1 MEEVELPKDGNEP
14 EKIIVRIDL
23 DNKRIC
29 TKPLILGEYLN
40 NVRDKIKSKVKE
52 KFSFL
57 DKNGKIVKKENEA
70 FFRLSNII
78 YDNNIIKLK
87 CESLSEIKILVNNIQ
102 ELTIRASK
110 DEKLANIRKLL
121 ASKCYQNF
129 IFLDEDGNDIDKE
142 DENDYK
148 ISDIINNDE
157 IKISSDTFRDAPPA
171 LGNDNYDDKKSKN
184 ETPFAEKPTNN
195 KISLLKFNETWTK
208 TINNLITFHHIGNEI
223 RPVVKQNIE
232 NKNLKKKKEFDFTKF
247 ENYKKLNGITYYKY
261 SKLKSQK
268 PIDSVYLNYYD
279 KYNMEFDEDIAYVLL
294 FCGKTGDGKTTAINS
309 FFNIIKG
316 VKKEDKYRFILIE
329 EPPKKISES
338 QTEGVHLYFVR
349 DNEDLPIVIID
360 SAGYGDTK
368 GKEYDE
374 KLNEAF
380 SYIFSNLITHINSIN
395 FVVKS
400 NDTKIGYEAKY
411 IFNCIT
417 SLFAG
422 DMTENFIVLSTHA
435 EIYTIREG
443 PKFIRSLKEADK
455 DINFLKLNTRNDK
468 WWYAVDSRSI
478 MDNRDDQITE
488 FSFNNFKDFYE
499 KVKSLSKKS
508 IQKSSELLSKRLE
521 LKSRVNKL
529 IFQFSELFNKKDVLQ
544 QKIDII
550 QSIENERNKLSQDP
564 TIEEINNIKSHINN
578 LNTKILVKEI
588 VLRISNNDC
597 NVCCKICKRN
607 CHSPCDCFLRSLSR
621 CHIFPV
627 FSNGCEICGC
637 NKRSHSQDRNY
648 YIEVFREEECPQIEE
663 QIRILSDFLERF
675 KEMEREKNAE
685 KLAQTQMNL
694 DAFKN
699 DKREIEEEISRINK
713 DIQYNVITLKILSER
728 INEIAMNNNSYQT
741 EEEYLS
747 DLIAKLREKQNFDEN
762 KIKTL
767 KKMESNIKIILEII
781 RQNKDSLYNLEETN
795 FNLKI
800 REIIEIN
807 DK

>member
-1 MEEVELPKDGNEP
+1 MEKEEIFEEENKP
-14 EKIIVRIDL
+14 EKIIIKIDL
-23 DNKRIC
+23 DNKRIG
-29 TKPLILGEYLN
+29 TKPLILGDYLN
-40 NVRDKIKSKVKE
+40 NVRDKIKNKVKVL
-52 KFSFL
+52 FSFL

-87 CESLSEIKILVNNIQ
+87 CESLSEIKILVNNSQ

-110 DEKLANIRKLL
+110 EEKLINIRKILV
-121 ASKCYQNF
+121 SKCYQNF
-129 IFLDEDGNDIDKE
+129 NFLDEDGNDIDKE

-157 IKISSDTFRDAPPA
+157 IKISSETFKDAPPA
-171 LGNDNYDDKKSKN
+171 FGVDNYDDKKSN

-195 KISLLKFNETWTK
+195 KIQLLKFNETVNK
-208 TINNLITFHHIGNEI
+208 AFNNLITFHHIGNEKHQI
-223 RPVVKQNIE
+223 VVQNIE
-232 NKNLKKKKEFDFTKF
+232 NKNLKKKKEFDFSKF

-261 SKLKSQK
+261 SKLNSQK

-279 KYNMEFDEDIAYVLL
+279 KYDMEFDEEIAYVLL

-309 FFNIIKG
+309 LFNIIKG

-329 EPPKKISES
+329 EQQKKISKS
-338 QTEGVHLYFVR
+338 QTEGVHLYFVK
-349 DNEDLPIVIID
+349 DDEDLPIVIID

-400 NDTKIGYEAKY
+400 TDTRIGDEAKY
-411 IFNCIT
+411 IFNCVT

-435 EIYTIREG
+435 DIYTIRDG
-443 PKFIRSLKEADK
+443 PKFIGSLKEADE
-455 DINFLKLNTRNDK
+455 DINFLKLNIRKDK
-468 WWYAVDSRSI
+468 WWYSVDSRSI
-478 MDNRDDQITE
+478 MDNIDDQITE
-488 FSFNNFKDFYE
+488 FSFKNFKDFYE
-499 KVKSLSKKS
+499 KVKSLPKKS
-508 IQKSSELLSKRLE
+508 IQKSSELLNKRLE
-521 LKSRVNKL
+521 LKSKVNRL
-529 IFQFSELFNKKDVLQ
+529 ISQFSELFNKQDVLQ
-544 QKIDII
+544 QKVYII
-550 QSIENERNKLSQDP
+550 QSIENERNRLTEDP
-564 TIEEINNIKSHINN
+564 TIEEINNIKNSINN
-578 LNTKILVKEI
+578 LNTRI
-588 VLRISNNDC
+588 VVREKVLKPGDNQY
-597 NVCCKICKRN
+597 NVCCTICKRN
-607 CHSPCDCFLRSLSR
+607 CHSPCKCFLRRLGR

-627 FSNGCEICGC
+627 FSNKCEICGC
-637 NKRSHSQDRNY
+637 NKLNHSRDNHY
-648 YIEVFREEECPQIEE
+648 YIEESRYEECPEIEA
-663 QIRILSDFLERF
+663 QIRILSDFLESF
-675 KEMEREKNAE
+675 KEIERIKNEE
-685 KLAQTQMNL
+685 KLAQTQINL
-694 DAFKN
+694 DVFKN

-713 DIQYNVITLKILSER
+713 NIQYNVITLKVLSDR
-728 INEIAMNNNSYQT
+728 INEIAMNNNSYKT

-747 DLIAKLREKQNFDEN
+747 KLIAKLRDMEKIDEN
-762 KIKTL
+762 KINSL

-795 FNLKI
+795 FNMKI

-807 DK
+807 NDN

>member
-1 MEEVELPKDGNEP
+1 MEEVEIYKP
-14 EKIIVRIDL
+14 EKIIIKIDL
-23 DNKRIC
+23 DNKRIG
-29 TKPLILGEYLN
+29 TKPLILGDYLN
-40 NVRDKIKSKVKE
+40 NVRDKIKNKVKVL
-52 KFSFL
+52 FSFL

-87 CESLSEIKILVNNIQ
+87 CESLSEIKILVNNSQ

-110 DEKLANIRKLL
+110 EEKLINIRKILV
-121 ASKCYQNF
+121 SKCYQNF
-129 IFLDEDGNDIDKE
+129 NFLDEDGNDIDKE

-157 IKISSDTFRDAPPA
+157 IKISSETFKDAPPA
-171 LGNDNYDDKKSKN
+171 FGVDNYDDKKSN

-195 KISLLKFNETWTK
+195 KIQLLKFNETVNK
-208 TINNLITFHHIGNEI
+208 AFNNLITFHHIGNEKHQI
-223 RPVVKQNIE
+223 VVQNIE
-232 NKNLKKKKEFDFTKF
+232 NKNLKKKKEFDFSKF

-261 SKLKSQK
+261 SELNSQK

-279 KYNMEFDEDIAYVLL
+279 KYDMEFDEEIAYVLL

-309 FFNIIKG
+309 LFNIIKG

-329 EPPKKISES
+329 EQQKKISKS
-338 QTEGVHLYFVR
+338 QTEGVHLYFVK
-349 DNEDLPIVIID
+349 DDEDLPIVIID

-400 NDTKIGYEAKY
+400 TDTRIGDEAKY
-411 IFNCIT
+411 IFNCVT

-435 EIYTIREG
+435 DIYTIRDG
-443 PKFIRSLKEADK
+443 PKFIGSLKEADE
-455 DINFLKLNTRNDK
+455 DINFLKLNIRKDK
-468 WWYAVDSRSI
+468 WWYSVDSRSI
-478 MDNRDDQITE
+478 MDNIDDQITE
-488 FSFNNFKDFYE
+488 FSFKNFKDFYE
-499 KVKSLSKKS
+499 KVKSLPKKS
-508 IQKSSELLSKRLE
+508 IQKSSELLNKRLE
-521 LKSRVNKL
+521 LKSKVNRL
-529 IFQFSELFNKKDVLQ
+529 ISQFSELFNKQDVLQ
-544 QKIDII
+544 QKVYII
-550 QSIENERNKLSQDP
+550 QSIENERNRLTQDP
-564 TIEEINNIKSHINN
+564 TIEEINNIKNRINN
-578 LNTKILVKEI
+578 LNTRI
-588 VLRISNNDC
+588 VVREKVLKPGDNQY
-597 NVCCKICKRN
+597 NVCCTICKRN
-607 CHSPCDCFLRSLSR
+607 CHSPCKCFLRRLGR

-627 FSNGCEICGC
+627 FSNKCEICGC
-637 NKRSHSQDRNY
+637 NKGNHSRDNHY
-648 YIEVFREEECPQIEE
+648 YIEESRYEECPEIEA

-675 KEMEREKNAE
+675 KETERIKNEE
-685 KLAQTQMNL
+685 KLAQTQINL
-694 DAFKN
+694 DVFKN

-713 DIQYNVITLKILSER
+713 NIQYNVITLKVLSDR
-728 INEIAMNNNSYQT
+728 INEIAMNNNSYKT

-747 DLIAKLREKQNFDEN
+747 KLIAKLRDMEKIDEN
-762 KIKTL
+762 KINSL

-795 FNLKI
+795 FNMKI

-807 DK
+807 NDN

>member
-1 MEEVELPKDGNEP
+1 MEEVELPKDGDEP
-14 EKIIVRIDL
+14 QKIIIKIDL
-23 DNKRIC
+23 DNKRIG
-29 TKPLILGEYLN
+29 TKPLILVEYLN

-52 KFSFL
+52 QFSFL
-57 DKNGKIVKKENEA
+57 DKNGKIVKKENES

-110 DEKLANIRKLL
+110 DEKLVNIRKILP
-121 ASKCYQNF
+121 SNFYQNF
-129 IFLDEDGNDIDKE
+129 TFLDEDGNDIDKE

-157 IKISSDTFRDAPPA
+157 IKISSETFKDAPPA
-171 LGNDNYDDKKSKN
+171 LGKDNYDDKKSKY
-184 ETPFAEKPTNN
+184 ETPFSEKPTSN
-195 KISLLKFNETWTK
+195 KIQLLKFDETVNK
-208 TINNLITFHHIGNEI
+208 AINNLITFHHIGNESHPI
-223 RPVVKQNIE
+223 VKQNIE
-232 NKNLKKKKEFDFTKF
+232 NKNLKKKKEFDFSKF
-247 ENYKKLNGITYYKY
+247 ENYKMLNGITYYKY

-279 KYNMEFDEDIAYVLL
+279 KYNMEFDEEIAYVLL

-329 EPPKKISES
+329 EPQKKISDS
-338 QTEGVHLYFVR
+338 QTEGVHLYFVK
-349 DNEDLPIVIID
+349 DNEDLPIIIID
-360 SAGYGDTK
+360 SAGFGDTK

-400 NDTKIGYEAKY
+400 TDTKIGYEAKY
-411 IFNCIT
+411 IFNCVT

-435 EIYTIREG
+435 EIYTIRDG
-443 PKFIRSLKEADK
+443 PKFIGSLKEADK
-455 DINFLKLNTRNDK
+455 EINFLKLNIRKDK

-478 MDNRDDQITE
+478 MDNIDDKITE

-499 KVKSLSKKS
+499 KVKSLFKKS

-521 LKSRVNKL
+521 LKARVNRL
-529 IFQFSELFNKKDVLQ
+529 MSQNSELFIKQDVLQ
-544 QKIDII
+544 QKIDVI
-550 QSIENERNKLSQDP
+550 QSIENEQNQLSQDP
-564 TIEEINNIKSHINN
+564 TIEEINNIQTNINN
-578 LNTKILVKEI
+578 LNKKIIVREK
-588 VLRISNNDC
+588 VLRPGNNDC

-621 CHIFPV
+621 CYIFPF
-627 FSNGCEICGC
+627 FSNNCEICGC
-637 NKRSHSQDRNY
+637 NKMCHSRDRNY
-648 YIEVFREEECPQIEE
+648 YIEESREEECPQFEGPLRTLIY
-663 QIRILSDFLERF
+663 FLERL
-675 KEMEREKNAE
+675 KEMKRVENEE
-685 KLAQTQMNL
+685 KLAQTNMNL
-694 DAFKN
+694 NVFKN

-713 DIQYNVITLKILSER
+713 DIQLNVITLKILSER
-728 INEIAMNNNSYQT
+728 INEIAMNNNAYQT

-747 DLIAKLREKQNFDEN
+747 NLIGNLKSELNLDEK

-767 KKMESNIKIILEII
+767 KEMESKIKIILEVI
-781 RQNKDSLYNLEETN
+781 RRNKDSLYNLEESN

-800 REIIEIN
+800 KEIIEIN
-807 DK
+807 NN